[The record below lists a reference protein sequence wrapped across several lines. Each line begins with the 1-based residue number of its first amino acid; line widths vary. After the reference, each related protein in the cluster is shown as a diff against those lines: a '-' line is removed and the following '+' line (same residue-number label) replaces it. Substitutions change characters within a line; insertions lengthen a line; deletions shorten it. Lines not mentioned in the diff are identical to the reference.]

1 MNWTIIK
8 CLAAHIFADYGAQT
22 THMAC
27 NKNHCNVTR
36 AQHVACVAGAFAV
49 ALATDDK
56 LTWRKK
62 ALVILINTVAHFLID
77 SFRIHKAVDQA
88 LHSAVAVGGVLAVR
102 GRK

>member
-8 CLAAHIFADYGAQT
+8 CLAAHTFADYGAQT
-22 THMAC
+22 TNMAR
-27 NKNHCNVTR
+27 NKNHCNATR
-36 AQHVACVAGAFAV
+36 VKHTACVAGAFIV

-77 SFRIHKAVDQA
+77 GFRLNKAIDQA
-88 LHSAVAVGGVLAVR
+88 LHSAVAVGSVLAVKR
-102 GRK
+102 